1 MYHNSIM
8 CAELKLRKH
17 KINNQDDMDMFYN
30 YELISD
36 NQDNF
41 TLSDVEYNHPYPYP
55 EESAEHV
62 FIVSISL
69 CGFFFIMYNIINYL
83 KLIN

>member
-1 MYHNSIM
+1 M

-17 KINNQDDMDMFYN
+17 QINKLENMNN
-30 YELISD
+30 YDFELIVD

-41 TLSDVEYNHPYPYP
+41 TLSDVEYNHQP
-55 EESAEHV
+55 EDSVEHV

-69 CGFFFIMYNIINYL
+69 CGFFLIMFNIINYL

>member
-1 MYHNSIM
+1 M

-17 KINNQDDMDMFYN
+17 QINKLEDIN
-30 YELISD
+30 YDFELIVD

-41 TLSDVEYNHPYPYP
+41 TLSDVVYNHQP
-55 EESAEHV
+55 EDSVENV

-69 CGFFFIMYNIINYL
+69 CGFFLIIFNIINYL

>member
-1 MYHNSIM
+1 M

-17 KINNQDDMDMFYN
+17 QINKLEDIN
-30 YELISD
+30 YDFELIVD

-41 TLSDVEYNHPYPYP
+41 TLSDVQYNHPYPYP

-62 FIVSISL
+62 FIVSLSL

>member
-1 MYHNSIM
+1 MYYIKM

-17 KINNQDDMDMFYN
+17 QINKLEDMNIYDF
-30 YELISD
+30 ELIVD

-55 EESAEHV
+55 EESTEHV
-62 FIVSISL
+62 FIVSLSL
-69 CGFFFIMYNIINYL
+69 FGFFLIMYNIINYL

>member
-1 MYHNSIM
+1 M

-17 KINNQDDMDMFYN
+17 QINKLEDIN
-30 YELISD
+30 YDFELIVD
-36 NQDNF
+36 TQDNF
-41 TLSDVEYNHPYPYP
+41 TLSDVVYNHQP
-55 EESAEHV
+55 EDSVEHV

-69 CGFFFIMYNIINYL
+69 CGFFLIIFNIINYL

>member
-1 MYHNSIM
+1 M
-8 CAELKLRKH
+8 CAELKLRRHQIDK
-17 KINNQDDMDMFYN
+17 QDDMNMFYN
-30 YELISD
+30 FELITD

-41 TLSDVEYNHPYPYP
+41 TLNDVEYNHPYPYQ
-55 EESAEHV
+55 EESGEHV
-62 FIVSISL
+62 FIVSLSL